1 MGREI
6 AESAAS
12 AESTEL
18 GPKLVVAGVGK
29 IFASSEPI
37 VAVQDFNFEV
47 LPGEFVVILGPSG
60 CGKTTVLRMIAGL
73 EAPSTGEILMD
84 GELVEDPGPDRGM
97 VFQSYTSFPWLTV
110 KKNILMGLRFRQDI
124 NRSESSELADYYIE
138 LVGLKDF
145 ANSYP
150 KHLSGGMRQ
159 RVAIARTL
167 AAKPDVLLMDEPF
180 GALDSQTRS
189 SMQEELV
196 RIQDQHHTTVV
207 FVTHDIEEAI
217 FLADRIVIS
226 SSRPAHVR
234 DIIDVESHGLP
245 RPRDTETKFSPE
257 FSALKSH
264 LHHLIHS
271 ESEGA

>member
-1 MGREI
+1 MDREI
-6 AESAAS
+6 AETPAA
-12 AESTEL
+12 TEL
-18 GPKLVVAGVGK
+18 VPKLVVAGVGK
-29 IFASSEPI
+29 VFASSETI
-37 VAVQDFNFEV
+37 AAVQDFSFEV

-73 EAPSTGEILMD
+73 EVPSTGEVIMD
-84 GELVEDPGPDRGM
+84 GKLTDEPGSDRGM

-110 KKNILMGLRFRQDI
+110 KKNVLMGLCFRQDI
-124 NRSESSELADYYIE
+124 SKSERSDLADYYIE
-138 LVGLKDF
+138 LVGLTEF

-150 KHLSGGMRQ
+150 KYLSGGMRQ

-226 SSRPAHVR
+226 SSRPARVR

-245 RPRDTETKFSPE
+245 RPRDIETKFSPE